1 MYSPEFQAGSTKII
15 GQAFT
20 VKFVPKSD
28 VDAPKIKGNY
38 IDQIPSGAV
47 VFISQPPPHVNAVYG
62 GLMSLRAKALGA
74 AGVVI
79 DGRLRDLQ
87 EHRDLGF
94 PMFAKGVGTTAGGE
108 VCRPSE
114 INVPVQL
121 NSEIQKAATTINPG
135 DFIIA
140 DLDGVVCCPKDLVQR
155 VLEIIPAIAA
165 ADAKSGE
172 AIKAGM
178 SVEEAFAKFRG

>member
-1 MYSPEFQAGSTKII
+1 MQFQ
-15 GQAFT
+15 
-20 VKFVPKSD
+20 
-28 VDAPKIKGNY
+28 
-38 IDQIPSGAV
+38 IDQIPSGVV

-94 PMFAKGVGTTAGGE
+94 PVPCPFPIPIQKTMLIILKFQMFAKGVGTTAGGE

-121 NSEIQKAATTINPG
+121 SSEIQKAATTINPG

-155 VLEIIPAIAA
+155 VLEVIPAIAA
-165 ADAKSGE
+165 ADAKCGE